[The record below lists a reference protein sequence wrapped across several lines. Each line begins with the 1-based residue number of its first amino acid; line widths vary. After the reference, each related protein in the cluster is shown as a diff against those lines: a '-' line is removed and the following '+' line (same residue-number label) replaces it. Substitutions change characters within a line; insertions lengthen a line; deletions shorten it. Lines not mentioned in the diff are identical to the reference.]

1 MSNEEY
7 RKNSL
12 THIQEKN
19 VDYKSKYT
27 VLNEMLH
34 NYVY

>member
-12 THIQEKN
+12 THRPIQEKN

-34 NYVY
+34 MY